1 MTVTV
6 EPDLFDAIGE
16 PDGEGWEGSPAFLV
30 VANDVAGAAAALHAA
45 GERFMLIDE
54 HGRELAEWES
64 DTGETYTPNYVSDVG
79 LSERGPVLWV
89 DTKGYLTAAMGAAMV
104 QALTEE
110 LTARGVTAHVTTPP
124 HGLSSAR
131 LPQWQPPAAAPQ
143 GAPSGPEVPKTWFVC
158 RSVERTTTDGR
169 PYGDTEY
176 RAADGTWDGGGRP
189 PSGLPSHPVSSST
202 SSAPSPGRPAEVRS
216 TACSCRTTTASG
228 TPCRRPSCASRPEAR
243 PGARASRQH
252 GRSRTRPPAPFGATP
267 PVVSGAFGLG
277 AGGWLSAARAV
288 VGVLPASLSASG
300 TSAAARTAASR
311 VPSGL
316 RCSPGPSGR

>member
-6 EPDLFDAIGE
+6 EPELFDAIGE

-169 PYGDTEY
+169 PYDDTEY
-176 RAADGTWDGGGRP
+176 RAADGTWGR
-189 PSGLPSHPVSSST
+189 
-202 SSAPSPGRPAEVRS
+202 R
-216 TACSCRTTTASG
+216 
-228 TPCRRPSCASRPEAR
+228 
-243 PGARASRQH
+243 
-252 GRSRTRPPAPFGATP
+252 
-267 PVVSGAFGLG
+267 
-277 AGGWLSAARAV
+277 
-288 VGVLPASLSASG
+288 
-300 TSAAARTAASR
+300 RTAAER
-311 VPSGL
+311 FAEPPSDLVHRL
-316 RCSPGPSGR
+316 RAEPRPPGRGEVNGMLLPDDDSEWYPMPPPELREPT